1 MCSFTLLGPVAH
13 SPATIPFFLPSIPAG
28 FPSPAQDHLEAR
40 VYLDE
45 LMDFR
50 RPQVEL
56 IEAYGQGL
64 QGVGIL
70 HRDILVVDKSLEARP
85 GDVVAALL
93 NGEPVLQ
100 ILDRNAGQI
109 ALRSEADGA
118 PRCVLEAEDF
128 IVLGV
133 YVGLARRTHILD
145 IGLVQPGAFRSVSLD
160 ELLHFRLPQI
170 FLIRVNGH
178 SLNGLGILHADIVA
192 IDKALQ
198 VKPGNVI
205 VACINGEPILK
216 VFDLEDGRVVLRS
229 ANARYAPR
237 YILEGEDFSVWG
249 VMAGLARRGRLGG

>member
-1 MCSFTLLGPVAH
+1 MGSFTLLGPVAH
-13 SPATIPFFLPSIPAG
+13 SATTVPFFLPSIPAG
-28 FPSPAQDHLEAR
+28 FPSPAQDHMEAR

-56 IEAYGQGL
+56 IEVHGHSL
-64 QGVGIL
+64 KDVGIL
-70 HRDILVVDKSLEARP
+70 HRDILVIDKSLDARP
-85 GDVVAALL
+85 GDAVAALL

-100 ILDRNAGQI
+100 IFDRQAGQL
-109 ALRSEADGA
+109 ALRSEANGS
-118 PRCVLEAEDF
+118 PRLVHEAEDF
-128 IVLGV
+128 VVLGV
-133 YVGLARRTHILD
+133 YVGLARRTQNLD
-145 IGLVQPGAFRSVSLD
+145 IGPAQPGGFQPVSID
-160 ELLHFRLPQI
+160 ELLQFRVPQV

-178 SLNGLGILHADIVA
+178 SLSGLGVLNSDILA

-198 VKPGNVI
+198 VKPGDVI

-229 ANARYAPR
+229 ANQRYAPR

-249 VMAGLARRGRLGG
+249 VMAGLARRGRLGA